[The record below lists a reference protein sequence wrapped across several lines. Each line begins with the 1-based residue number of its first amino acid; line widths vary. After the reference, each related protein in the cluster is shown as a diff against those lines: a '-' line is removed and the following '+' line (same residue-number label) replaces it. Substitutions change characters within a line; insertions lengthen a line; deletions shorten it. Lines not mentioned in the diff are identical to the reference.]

1 MCAKLP
7 DNVSTVSIPVAI
19 PDLAPVVTAVRT
31 PAPAPV
37 AAPPEPAPAHPPLT
51 VETYRLKKMFP
62 MENDK
67 YIVSVLRE
75 NKAEASAI
83 DVTMTLSARVKR
95 ETVEYV
101 ESGPGQTLEA
111 GATSYFGLRV
121 STVVFDEILDAPP
134 RPEPR
139 SSGPS
144 RTASRTT
151 LRTNGAASDCRPCP
165 GAVNLRESPGSTSA
179 SRTSAPPQP
188 DSVLWGSTPREGE

>member
-19 PDLAPVVTAVRT
+19 PDLAPVVTAVRA

-121 STVVFDEILDAPP
+121 STVVFDEILDAPEEAGTEIEWSVSYRFQDDAPDERRCFRLQALP
-134 RPEPR
+134 RRREPEGI
-139 SSGPS
+139 SW
-144 RTASRTT
+144 
-151 LRTNGAASDCRPCP
+151 L
-165 GAVNLRESPGSTSA
+165 NLGKSHECA
-179 SRTSAPPQP
+179 
-188 DSVLWGSTPREGE
+188 TPTR